1 VSVKDSSIEVTD
13 RLPQS
18 VAVVLGEIDLVTAL
32 GRAGIPCAVSAVPGD
47 PALFS
52 RHVRW
57 VLPWADPRGDPEA
70 MTAALE
76 AFARTQ
82 ARPPSL
88 YYNGDADL
96 VYASRNRAVLGRSFR
111 FVLPEADLVE
121 SLVDK
126 LRWQELAE
134 QLGFPVPRAAVVG
147 SDGPPPS
154 ESLSWPLVTKPA
166 RGRHTAWRSRFG
178 PRKAILV
185 KTGDELEDVRRR
197 LPGEPLIVQEFVP
210 GPESEVHSYHVYVD
224 DGDEVVAEFTGRKI
238 RTFPPQFG
246 ETTALSVGLDS
257 GIAAMGR
264 DMVAAL
270 KLRGV
275 AKFDYKRAPNGQ
287 WFLLEVNPR
296 FTLWHNAGASAGVNI
311 PALVHADLNGA
322 GRPRHSLTGTAQWCH
337 PTADF
342 RAARATGLSI
352 SKWLRW
358 ATTCDAR
365 WALTWRDPM
374 PFVRG
379 VVGKKLRRMLT
390 TPRRTEGRP

>member
-1 VSVKDSSIEVTD
+1 
-13 RLPQS
+13 
-18 VAVVLGEIDLVTAL
+18 VLGEIDLVTAL
-32 GRAGIPCAVSAVPGD
+32 GRAGIRCAVSAVPGD

-52 RHVRW
+52 RHARW
-57 VLPWADPRGDPEA
+57 ALPWVDPRSDPGG
-70 MTAALE
+70 MTTALE
-76 AFARTQ
+76 GFARTQ
-82 ARPPSL
+82 VRPPTL
-88 YYNGDADL
+88 FYNGDADL
-96 VYASRNRAVLGRSFR
+96 IYVSRNRAVLERSFR

-121 SLVDK
+121 TLVDK
-126 LRWQELAE
+126 LRWQDLAE
-134 QLGFPVPRAAVVG
+134 KLGLPVPRAEVVG
-147 SDGPPPS
+147 SGVTRPNQ
-154 ESLSWPLVTKPA
+154 SLAWPLVAKPA

-185 KTGDELEDVRRR
+185 ETGPELEDVRRL
-197 LPGEPLIVQEFVP
+197 LPDEPLIVQEFVP
-210 GPESEVHSYHVYVD
+210 GPESEVYSYHVYVD
-224 DGDEVVAEFTGRKI
+224 DHDKVVAEFTGQKI
-238 RTFPPQFG
+238 RTWPPQFG
-246 ETTALSVGLDS
+246 ETSALSVGLDP

-264 DMVAAL
+264 DMVAGL

-311 PALVHADLNGA
+311 PAIVHADLNGA
-322 GRPRHSLTGTAQWCH
+322 DRSHQSITETARWCH

-352 SKWLRW
+352 PKWLRW
-358 ATTCDAR
+358 ATACDAR

-379 VVGKKLRRMLT
+379 VVGKKLRRLLT
-390 TPRRTEGRP
+390 ASRRPDGRP

>member
-1 VSVKDSSIEVTD
+1 VSDKIQAAD
-13 RLPQS
+13 RSPQA

-32 GRAGIPCAVSAVPGD
+32 GRAGIPCAVSAIPGD

-52 RHVRW
+52 RHTRW
-57 VLPWADPRGDPEA
+57 VVPWVDTRRDPGA

-82 ARPPSL
+82 SRSPVL

-96 VYASRNRAVLGRSFR
+96 IYVSRNRAVLGRSFR
-111 FVLPEADLVE
+111 FVLPEDDLVE
-121 SLVDK
+121 TLVDK
-126 LRWQELAE
+126 LRWQELATE
-134 QLGFPVPRAAVVG
+134 LGLPVPRAALVG
-147 SDGPPPS
+147 AEGPPPGDAP
-154 ESLSWPLVTKPA
+154 SWPLVAKPA
-166 RGRHTAWRSRFG
+166 RGRHAAWRSRFG

-185 KTGDELEDVRRR
+185 DTGPKLEDVRRL
-197 LPGEPLIVQEFVP
+197 LPNEPLIVQEFVP

-224 DGDEVVAEFTGRKI
+224 DEDNIVAEFTGRKI
-238 RTFPPQFG
+238 RTFPSQFG

-296 FTLWHNAGASAGVNI
+296 FTLWHNAGASAGINI
-311 PALVHADLNGA
+311 PAIVHADLNGA
-322 GRPRHSLTGTAQWCH
+322 ARPLHSLTGTARWCH

-352 SKWLRW
+352 SKWLPW
-358 ATTCDAR
+358 ATTCEAR
-365 WALTWRDPM
+365 WALTRRDPM

-379 VVGKKLRRMLT
+379 VVVKKLRRILT
-390 TPRRTEGRP
+390 VARPEGRA

>member
-1 VSVKDSSIEVTD
+1 MKDSIKARNGS
-13 RLPQS
+13 PQS

-52 RHVRW
+52 RHARW
-57 VLPWADPRGDPEA
+57 ALPWVDPRSDPGA
-70 MTAALE
+70 MTATLE
-76 AFARTQ
+76 GFARTQ
-82 ARPPSL
+82 GRPPTL
-88 YYNGDADL
+88 YYNGDTDL
-96 VYASRNRAVLGRSFR
+96 IYVSRNRAVLERSFR
-111 FVLPEADLVE
+111 YVVPDADLVE
-121 SLVDK
+121 TLVDK
-126 LRWQELAE
+126 LRWQDLAE
-134 QLGFPVPRAAVVG
+134 KLGLPVPRAAVLG
-147 SDGPPPS
+147 SGGPPPS
-154 ESLSWPLVTKPA
+154 ESLSWPLVAKPA
-166 RGRHTAWRSRFG
+166 QGRHTAWRNRFG
-178 PRKAILV
+178 PSKAILA
-185 KTGDELEDVRRR
+185 KTGPELEDVRRQ
-197 LPGEPLIVQEFVP
+197 LPDEPLMVQEFVP
-210 GPESEVHSYHVYVD
+210 GPESEVYSYHVYVD
-224 DGDEVVAEFTGRKI
+224 DDYKVAAEFTGQKT
-238 RTFPPQFG
+238 RTWPPQFG

-275 AKFDYKRAPNGQ
+275 AKFDYKRAPTGQ

-311 PALVHADLNGA
+311 PAMVHADLNGA
-322 GRPRHSLTGTAQWCH
+322 RRLSQSITGPAQWCH

-342 RAARATGLSI
+342 RAARATGLPLW
-352 SKWLRW
+352 KWLRW
-358 ATTCDAR
+358 ASACDAR

-390 TPRRTEGRP
+390 SSRRPEGRP